1 MKVEE
6 VDVKVV
12 LGRSNQMSK
21 QNLLCWNKL
30 CNCLRIDPQVSSEKI
45 ERGNLEFG
53 GVKHQE
59 AAHCFHYYWSLQAHH
74 QQISCMCAV
83 EHQMPGQLKIISKLI
98 KLTNNQD
105 LFTWLYPWGWC
116 RMPTKSS
123 TARAEAIGASPG
135 RVTVHCWSKVRLA
148 VDCKKSMGLM
158 GDLVINKT

>member
-1 MKVEE
+1 MYIVESIFSHSNQNHASDFHLTHLLSYKRKNFSSFLQGEEHTRNLPCTGWLKLRMKVEE

-59 AAHCFHYYWSLQAHH
+59 AAHSFHYYWSLQAHH

-83 EHQMPGQLKIISKLI
+83 EHPNARS
-98 KLTNNQD
+98 
-105 LFTWLYPWGWC
+105 
-116 RMPTKSS
+116 TKNHFK
-123 TARAEAIGASPG
+123 T
-135 RVTVHCWSKVRLA
+135 HK
-148 VDCKKSMGLM
+148 
-158 GDLVINKT
+158 INK